1 MQVRRSMVSCVTAA
15 ASIAAVLFAGQ
26 IPSSGVVSAAAPAS
40 WLTTVNAYRA
50 MSGLAPVTENTTW
63 SAEAQAHSCYM
74 LYNGISHDEVP
85 GNPGYTPGG
94 DTAGNS
100 GNVAVSSSSA
110 ATARNHIDLWMS
122 GPFHAIGILRPH
134 LTTSGFGL
142 CADDAASAWH
152 SGGTLDVLRGINHQI
167 ASPSTAT
174 VFPGRNAT
182 LALNRF
188 VTESPNPLT
197 FCGWSGS
204 AGLPLIAMLP
214 GAVTAANAT
223 LAGPAGAIA
232 TCVLHGENTDGTAQS
247 ILRSDNAVVVVPR
260 EPLAPGTYTSTV
272 TSTGGDVTWSFTID
286 PAAELQAPTTVLPDT
301 APASA
306 RSTFEPVAPYRYAD
320 SRMARKVVRL
330 LAGAPTT
337 VDFGDATITAVSAN
351 FTVDGPSA
359 AGFLT
364 VYNCSSA
371 VPVVST
377 LNFTASAVPN
387 QAFVA
392 LSQGRLCLF
401 SPVDTDIII
410 DVNGYFRAASGG
422 NASGF
427 VPLAPKRLYDTRP
440 DDTLALE
447 AGVTRTITVEGVS
460 GGAPANANAVAL
472 NLTVVAPSDYGFIR
486 AYPCDQAGGSE
497 VSNVNFEPLENR
509 PNSAIIP
516 TSASGTICVVS
527 NAATDLLVDIAGYFV
542 AGAGFQY
549 TPLVPVRLLDT
560 RSVFS
565 NLNPD
570 TGGATLAAGQVVVLN
585 VAGTR
590 GIPAD
595 AKAAS
600 VNVTA
605 AGSDGAGFVTVYP
618 CGALPNV
625 SNLNFS
631 TSTPAIANGA
641 LVPLS
646 TDGDVCLFTSNA
658 VHLIVD
664 INGVWS

>member
-26 IPSSGVVSAAAPAS
+26 IASSGVASAAAPTS

-50 MSGLAPVTENTTW
+50 MSGLGPVTENTTW

-122 GPFHAIGILRPH
+122 GPFHAIGILRPQ
-134 LTTSGFGL
+134 LTTSGFGI

-167 ASPSTAT
+167 PSPTTAT
-174 VFPGRNAT
+174 VFPGRDAT
-182 LALNRF
+182 LSMNRF
-188 VTESPNPLT
+188 ITESPNPLT

-204 AGLPLIAMLP
+204 AGLPLIAMMP
-214 GAVTAANAT
+214 GGVTAANAT
-223 LAGPAGAIA
+223 LVGPAGEIA
-232 TCVLHGENTDGTAQS
+232 TCVLHGENTNGTAQS

-272 TSTGGDVTWSFTID
+272 TSTGGNVTWSFTID
-286 PAAELQAPTTVLPDT
+286 PNAELQTPSIVLPDT

-306 RSTFEPVAPYRYAD
+306 RSSFEPVVPYRYAD
-320 SRMARKVVRL
+320 SRVGRKVVPIQ
-330 LAGAPTT
+330 AGVPTT
-337 VDFGDATITAVSAN
+337 VDFGDTAITAVSAN
-351 FTVDGPSA
+351 FTVDRPSA
-359 AGFLT
+359 SGFLT

-392 LSQGRLCLF
+392 LSQGKLCLY
-401 SPVDTDIII
+401 SPVDTEIII
-410 DVNGYFRAASGG
+410 DVNGYFRAGSSGSS
-422 NASGF
+422 SGF
-427 VPLAPKRLYDTRP
+427 YPVAPNRLYDTRP
-440 DDTLALE
+440 DDVLALE
-447 AGVTRTITVEGVS
+447 AGVPRAIPVEGVA

-472 NLTVVAPSDYGFIR
+472 NLTVVAPSGYGFIR
-486 AYPCDQAGGSE
+486 AYPCDQSASSE

-509 PNSAIIP
+509 PNSAIVP

-542 AGAGFQY
+542 ADAGFQY

-560 RSVFS
+560 RSIYT

-570 TGGATLAAGQVVVLN
+570 TGGATLAAGQIVRLD

-595 AKAAS
+595 AEAVS

-605 AGSDGAGFVTVYP
+605 AGADGAGFVTVYP

-631 TSTPAIANGA
+631 ASTPAIANGA

-646 TDGDVCLFTSNA
+646 DNGDVCLFASNA